1 MLWQV
6 ERVGQQQVEI
16 DEFQNPLVRGLQENR
31 RRMPGLVGLQ
41 PAHGTQ
47 APAVTILQP
56 RECIGRNR
64 GAEIVTLRTGEFEAF
79 ARHPGELA
87 TPADMLSTEV
97 HLHVRGITE
106 ESLESLFNSAVL
118 GK

>member
-1 MLWQV
+1 MT
-6 ERVGQQQVEI
+6 ETPI
-16 DEFQNPLVRGLQENR
+16 TYQNLFLLLESLGFSRLPTAATKNQHVYCHV
-31 RRMPGLVGLQ
+31 PSD
-41 PAHGTQ
+41 
-47 APAVTILQP
+47 TIL
-56 RECIGRNR
+56 
-64 GAEIVTLRTGEFEAF
+64 AF